1 MREVRLKG
9 AYTDCI
15 IPLPQNAR
23 KQKLIYSHR
32 ALVGAGVG
40 RSVTKG
46 SQKTLGS
53 RECIRSILR
62 GDVFPFIYLTNRI
75 KDYNLDMYT
84 LFCMNRA
91 SKEVAFK
98 KSFDKLELN
107 FPLIQTH
114 GVTGRGQRG
123 WEGSETPSL
132 LPSQGVREEGL

>member
-91 SKEVAFK
+91 SKEVAF
-98 KSFDKLELN
+98 
-107 FPLIQTH
+107 
-114 GVTGRGQRG
+114 
-123 WEGSETPSL
+123 
-132 LPSQGVREEGL
+132 